1 MKHINRLLT
10 IARAARNGP
19 GMHVLGFLDYDLQKY
34 CYTANGTIWNGIPG
48 TGEEFHSEHETAAQ
62 ALAACE
68 AIAARY
74 PGCENIIFYL
84 DYEDGLETGEN
95 RQLVGSG

>member
-1 MKHINRLLT
+1 MKYINRLLT

-19 GMHVLGFLDYDLQKY
+19 GMHVLGFVDYDPEKRSF
-34 CYTANGTIWNGIPG
+34 TAKGTIWNGVPR

-74 PGCENIIFYL
+74 PGCENLIFYL
-84 DYEDGLETGEN
+84 DYEEGLEAGEN
-95 RQLVGSG
+95 GQLVGSG